1 MELFTL
7 RELKALE
14 GTLTRSLSGRTNNLM
29 WTATEHI
36 ALIQKVQ
43 KLVTEREDR
52 ELCTERV
59 PVSVPDPEPEGTAS
73 ASS

>member
-7 RELKALE
+7 RELQALK
-14 GTLTRSLSGRTNNLM
+14 GTLTGSLSGRTNNLM
-29 WTATEHI
+29 WTAMEHI

-43 KLVTEREDR
+43 KLVAEREDR
-52 ELCTERV
+52 ELCTEEV
-59 PVSVPDPEPEGTAS
+59 PIPVPDPEPEGTAS